1 MENQETSYKL
11 IGALLLGAVIGAGLG
26 ILFAPDK
33 GSETRKKLLAK
44 SGGLG
49 DVLKEKFNNLLNEV
63 KTEVETAESKT
74 NQLME
79 NMAAKAGKFKV
90 S

>member
-49 DVLKEKFNNLLNEV
+49 DALKEKFNNLLSEV

-79 NMAAKAGKFKV
+79 NMAAKAGKFKI